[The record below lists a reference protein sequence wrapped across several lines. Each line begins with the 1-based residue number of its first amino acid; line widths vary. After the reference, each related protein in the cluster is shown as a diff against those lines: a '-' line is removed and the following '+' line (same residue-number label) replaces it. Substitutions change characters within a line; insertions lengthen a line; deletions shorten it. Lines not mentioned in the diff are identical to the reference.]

1 MLYDSLLLNCG
12 GGIINDAQK
21 SKQFTGA
28 AALAIGI
35 GGTGV
40 AALSQLKGKIY
51 QQLEPDNPGEAIP
64 KYDGI
69 QLMAID
75 SDDTDYKKY
84 RGNCRLRND
93 EFFSICNANL
103 AAALKAKGLIKDNPL
118 LNWMDIDHIDKLL
131 SPEGAGGVRQVGRYL
146 LISKAAELETRIE
159 AKCSAAMKSRK
170 SGSIDIYIFAGISG
184 GTGSGCFLDT
194 CYIVR
199 KVCERNGWNAKIMGY
214 FFLPDVVTSKPEVA
228 NNAAAKAYN
237 NSNGYAAMKELD
249 YLMSLKDADDWFVQ
263 NYCATMQVR
272 TQEPPVDMCHLISA
286 HQADGTLIPNGF
298 SYGINVASDYAMSY
312 LADVQLEGKDET
324 GLTMRGH
331 LANVSNG
338 VSQIP
343 RQYGANLSYHVMGAS
358 NAEIPMT
365 QINTYLAAGFMG
377 KFNDALKGKHT
388 VVSKATVDD
397 LTRDLRITA
406 DDVFNSVINGTP
418 ALDIMDIDM
427 KVLRNMGVMPVR
439 KLPDVWATCGNNWLD
454 RATGVMRENE
464 VALTRELD
472 GFDYNKI
479 NDDALIGRLF
489 RKLWDYAVD
498 PNYGPYYA
506 AALLDNSGYDL
517 MAAMDGQIKTADE
530 YKNTQML
537 QSDGMANDL
546 VELSRDYV
554 HKANKKNYT
563 NYKDGAVRWYVI
575 NNSVAQCAN
584 TVKVL
589 RAFKEQIKALYTD
602 FFRPLCDMLDN
613 LKQTFQENQ
622 NYMNKSE
629 STKASDYTWQILTLD
644 DIKPRLDSC
653 IENLT
658 AAQLIN
664 KFVQYLLENSDSW
677 KTSDQDKIALL
688 IRNHMLVLFK
698 EQTSRNLQ
706 DYLFDKYPK
715 AMGDP
720 TILADEVRDDIINKV
735 HKSAVPMFWCDPSFP
750 MNGTNIFENSSI
762 SVPNLA
768 SAVCA
773 AADDFKKAHSEYHVR
788 KTGISDR
795 IFALRFCSGVP
806 LYAYMGITLLKG
818 SYDAAEATAAGV
830 GAHLYA
836 YTGRGSDGSGH
847 KAWRQ
852 FLPTPMPYSKVE
864 KDNPK
869 LIPEGAAAKQLY
881 RDGVACGAIG
891 LTQHNEYAI
900 FTSPALEVKNYTV
913 ADFMEDGAFMQAK
926 FDSER
931 ARLEQIKAHMHDDDN
946 CQIFSLKN
954 DGRPELGDDVVERT
968 RIDYFIHYPNLQKSV
983 RDEIA
988 KVNAID
994 AALANLDEIHAQQ
1007 KSNRIEMDNF
1017 CNLVFHKL
1025 ITCTNSLD
1033 EMDYEKVA
1041 YVYFTYKDKFDD
1053 TQKYFLSVKGKENM
1067 NYADRFPMYQAF
1079 QTYRAMDPKK
1089 SLRADLDKS
1098 LAECVSRVK
1107 KREDAFVAA
1116 WLELIW
1122 DGEAIEKLREDGVKD
1137 LSEKDAAD
1145 IVSFYEGLRDRIRKM
1160 RDDFPVW
1167 LSKKDIEDIRNPKK
1181 PAGPMWVHYNGE
1193 NLVLYP
1199 DKSLN
1204 YAWSQA
1210 QNNWVLL
1217 NAGMYVLNEQN
1228 QWIPIRLDSNNTI
1241 IL

>member
-21 SKQFTGA
+21 SKQFSGA

-64 KYDGI
+64 KYEGI
-69 QLMAID
+69 QLLAID
-75 SDDTDYKKY
+75 SDDTDYKRY

-93 EFFSICNANL
+93 EFFSICNTNL

-146 LISKAAELETRIE
+146 LISKAAALETRIE
-159 AKCSAAMKSRK
+159 GKCTAAMKGRK

-228 NNAAAKAYN
+228 SNAAALAYN

-249 YLMSLKDADDWFVQ
+249 YLMSLKDADDWFTQ
-263 NYCATMQVR
+263 NYCATLHVH

-286 HQADGTLIPNGF
+286 RQADGTLIPNGF

-312 LADVQLEGKDET
+312 LADVQLNGKDET

-377 KFNDALKGKHT
+377 RFGDALKGKHT
-388 VVSKATVDD
+388 VVSKSTVDD
-397 LTRDLRITA
+397 LAKELRITA
-406 DDVFNSVINGTP
+406 DDVFNSVVNGTP
-418 ALDIMDIDM
+418 ALEVYDIDM
-427 KVLRNMGVMPVR
+427 KVLRNMGVMPLK

-454 RATGVMRENE
+454 RASGVMTENI

-472 GFDYNKI
+472 NYDYSKI

-517 MAAMDGQIKTADE
+517 LAAMDGQIKTADE
-530 YKNTQML
+530 FKNTQIL
-537 QSDGMANDL
+537 QSDGMAGDL
-546 VELSRDYV
+546 VELSKTYV
-554 HKANKKNYT
+554 HKCNKKTYA
-563 NYKDGAVRWYVI
+563 NYKDGVYRWYGI
-575 NNSVAQCAN
+575 NNSISQCAN

-589 RAFKEQIKALYTD
+589 RVFKEQIKVLYTD
-602 FFRPLCDMLDN
+602 FFKPLCDMLDN
-613 LKQTFQENQ
+613 LKQTFMENQ
-622 NYMNKSE
+622 LYMNKS
-629 STKASDYTWQILTLD
+629 TVTQASDYTWQILTLD
-644 DIKPRLDSC
+644 DIKPRLDGC

-664 KFVQYLLENSDSW
+664 KFIAYLLENSESW
-677 KTSDQDKIALL
+677 KNNDQDKIAL
-688 IRNHMLVLFK
+688 IVRNYMLELFK

-706 DYLFDKYPK
+706 DYLFDKYPN
-715 AMGDP
+715 AQGDANM
-720 TILADEVRDDIINKV
+720 LAQEVQDDIIAKV
-735 HKSAVPMFWCDPSFP
+735 HRSAVPMFWCDPSFP

-762 SVPNLA
+762 SVPSLA
-768 SAVCA
+768 SAVCM
-773 AADDFKKAHSEYHVR
+773 AADEFSKDHHEYHVR

-818 SYDAAEATAAGV
+818 SYDSAETTASGV

-836 YTGRGSDGSGH
+836 YTGRGEDGSGF
-847 KAWRQ
+847 KDWRR
-852 FLPTPMPYSKVE
+852 FLPTPMPYSKIE
-864 KDNPK
+864 KDNPE

-881 RDGVACGAIG
+881 RDGEACGAIG
-891 LTQHNEYAI
+891 KTRIGEYAI
-900 FTSPALEVKNYTV
+900 FCSPALEIKEYSA
-913 ADFMEDGAFMQAK
+913 ADFLEDGVFLK
-926 FDSER
+926 PRFDAEK
-931 ARLEQIKAHMHDDDN
+931 ARLENLKAHMHDDDN
-946 CQIFSLKN
+946 CRIFSLKN
-954 DGRPELGDDVVERT
+954 DGAASIGEVVVERT
-968 RIDYFIHYPNLQKSV
+968 RIDYFIHYPMLQASV
-983 RDEIA
+983 REEIA
-988 KVNAID
+988 KVQALD
-994 AALANLDEIHAQQ
+994 AALAKLDEIFAQQ
-1007 KSNRIEMDNF
+1007 MSNTVEMDDF
-1017 CNLVFHKL
+1017 CNLLFYKL
-1025 ITCTNSLD
+1025 LNCTNSMD
-1033 EMDYEKVA
+1033 EMDYDKIA
-1041 YVYFTYKDKFDD
+1041 YVSFPYTDKYGDK
-1053 TQKYFLSVKGKENM
+1053 QKYFLSTKSKDMPYG
-1067 NYADRFPMYQAF
+1067 ARFPLYQAF
-1079 QTYRAMDPKK
+1079 LTYRTMDPKK
-1089 SLRADLDKS
+1089 SVRGDLDKS
-1098 LAECVSRVK
+1098 LAEAINRVK

-1116 WLELIW
+1116 WLELVW
-1122 DGEAIEKLREDGVKD
+1122 DAEAIENLREDGVKD
-1137 LSEKDAAD
+1137 LSEKEGTD
-1145 IVSFYEGLRDRIRKM
+1145 IVNFYNGLRDRIKKL

-1167 LSKKDIEDIRNPKK
+1167 LSKADIEQIRNPKK
-1181 PAGPMWVHYNGE
+1181 AAGPMWVHFNGE

-1204 YAWSQA
+1204 YAWSQTM
-1210 QNNWVLL
+1210 NNWVPL
-1217 NAGMYVLNEQN
+1217 NAGMFVLNDKN
-1228 QWIPIRLDSNNTI
+1228 QWEPIRLDGNNCI